1 MARTKKSNRKSI
13 GAKAP
18 RKKLA
23 TELHARQR
31 TPVAKVCKRKP
42 HRYRPGTVALREIRR
57 YQKSTDLLIPKA
69 PMSRAVR
76 QVMIGVEGGSDKRMQ
91 SMALAAVHE
100 ASEAFTVGLM
110 EDANLCAIHGKRV
123 GVKPKDIQL
132 AQRLRGDDL
141 KGTPEPPENNTPTN
155 VRKVA
160 LVNNKWTQLEK

>member
-1 MARTKKSNRKSI
+1 M
-13 GAKAP
+13 GGKAP

-23 TELHARQR
+23 TKLPTHKRP
-31 TPVAKVCKRKP
+31 PVATPTVKKP

-57 YQKSTDLLIPKA
+57 YQKTTELLIPKA

-76 QVMIGVEGGSDKRMQ
+76 DVMIHVEGGSDTRMQ

-123 GVKPKDIQL
+123 TVFPKDIQL
-132 AQRLRGDDL
+132 AQRLRGDDV
-141 KGTPEPPENNTPTN
+141 KGTPPESTESNTSTN
-155 VRKVA
+155 VSKVA
-160 LVNNKWTQLEK
+160 FVNNKWIQLEK